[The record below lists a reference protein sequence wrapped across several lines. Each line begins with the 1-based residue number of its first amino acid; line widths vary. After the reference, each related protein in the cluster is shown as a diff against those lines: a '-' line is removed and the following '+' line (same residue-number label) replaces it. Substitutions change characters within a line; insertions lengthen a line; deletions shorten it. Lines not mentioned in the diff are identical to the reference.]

1 MALKAGKRGVN
12 KKQVDAYGN
21 IDVGEHYTL
30 PAATSDTLGGVKIG
44 SGVNVDSSGEISVDP
59 YTLPVATSASLGGV
73 KPVAKTEDMTQ
84 DVGIDSEGKL
94 YIEPPES
101 GGNIYSKT
109 FNVSNRYASNWYR
122 TGDVRVTGYTPIG
135 CRVNSVY
142 SGYSGVGSLYHQGDA
157 LVVFVYSTE
166 GSEDHFRAVVYYVA
180 DSDVHALT

>member
-73 KPVAKTEDMTQ
+73 KPVAKTTDMTQ
-84 DVGIDSEGKL
+84 DVGVDSEGKL

-101 GGNIYSKT
+101 GGNVYSKT
-109 FNVSNRYASNWYR
+109 FAANHKNGDMYY
-122 TGDVRVTGYTPIG
+122 TDDVRVTGYTPIG
-135 CRVNSVY
+135 VQVNSVY
-142 SGYSGVGSLYHQGDA
+142 SGYSGVGGLFHRGNA
-157 LVVFVYSTE
+157 LVVFVYSAE
-166 GSEDHFRAVVYYVA
+166 GATDRFTTTVYYVA